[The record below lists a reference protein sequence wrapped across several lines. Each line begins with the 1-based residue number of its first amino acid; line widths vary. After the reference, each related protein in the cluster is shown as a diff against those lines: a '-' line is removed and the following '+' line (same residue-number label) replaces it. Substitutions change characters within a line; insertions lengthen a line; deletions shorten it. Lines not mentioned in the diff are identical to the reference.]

1 MAVPADDTIPSSN
14 LLYFSSRR
22 MPAVAA
28 ALARIAF
35 FLAAGRMPQHVLPKL
50 KSQVTEPDQNFMKN
64 TKCLIR
70 KWAGGFA
77 ILLAFALI
85 TGCQSAKPVSTAE
98 NSSAAAAPATETPAA
113 AAPAAAPAAAATTA
127 PATTPAQP
135 AAPAP
140 AAAPAAA
147 AAPTATT
154 TSLVSVTPPVRIKC
168 GVTEGLKDSEGNAW
182 VADEGFADGETYEVE
197 DAEITN
203 TTDQVLYRTERYSM
217 TAYNFAVPNGQYTVK
232 LHFAE
237 VYSGIGGPGDR
248 VFSFNVQ
255 GHEFKDFDIWVKA
268 GGFSKAYVESVDVE
282 VTNGTL
288 NITFTPNA
296 ENPKING
303 IEILPR
309 S

>member
-1 MAVPADDTIPSSN
+1 
-14 LLYFSSRR
+14 
-22 MPAVAA
+22 
-28 ALARIAF
+28 
-35 FLAAGRMPQHVLPKL
+35 
-50 KSQVTEPDQNFMKN
+50 
-64 TKCLIR
+64 
-70 KWAGGFA
+70 
-77 ILLAFALI
+77 
-85 TGCQSAKPVSTAE
+85 
-98 NSSAAAAPATETPAA
+98 
-113 AAPAAAPAAAATTA
+113 
-127 PATTPAQP
+127 
-135 AAPAP
+135 
-140 AAAPAAA
+140 
-147 AAPTATT
+147 
-154 TSLVSVTPPVRIKC
+154 
-168 GVTEGLKDSEGNAW
+168 
-182 VADEGFADGETYEVE
+182 
-197 DAEITN
+197 
-203 TTDQVLYRTERYSM
+203 M

-268 GGFSKAYVESVDVE
+268 GGFSKAYVESVDVD

>member
-1 MAVPADDTIPSSN
+1 
-14 LLYFSSRR
+14 
-22 MPAVAA
+22 
-28 ALARIAF
+28 
-35 FLAAGRMPQHVLPKL
+35 
-50 KSQVTEPDQNFMKN
+50 MKN
-64 TKCLIR
+64 TKCLIQ
-70 KWAGGFA
+70 KWAGAFA
-77 ILLAFALI
+77 IVLAFGLI
-85 TGCQSAKPVSTAE
+85 TGCQSAKPAASAE
-98 NSSAAAAPATETPAA
+98 KSPVAAASATETPAA
-113 AAPAAAPAAAATTA
+113 AAPAAAPAAAA
-127 PATTPAQP
+127 P

-140 AAAPAAA
+140 APAQTATPAPAATPAAAPAA

-168 GVTEGLKDSEGNAW
+168 GVTEGMKDSAGNAW

-203 TTDQVLYRTERYSM
+203 TTDAVIYRTERYSM

-237 VYSGIGGPGDR
+237 VFSGIGGPGDR

-268 GGFSKAYVESVDVE
+268 GGFSKAYVESVDVD

-309 S
+309 T